1 MMLSI
6 RGLYQILAYMYEISG
21 LKPKHISSL
30 FSEKRFLCST
40 IFELQKNHPK
50 EPLGILSRRTIL
62 LAIYNDIW
70 NEEQISVLLPLC
82 SKQWLFHYSC

>member
-30 FSEKRFLCST
+30 FSEERFLHAAC
-40 IFELQKNHPK
+40 FEQ
-50 EPLGILSRRTIL
+50 
-62 LAIYNDIW
+62 
-70 NEEQISVLLPLC
+70 
-82 SKQWLFHYSC
+82 